1 MNIEYLAE
9 ISDDTLDE
17 KDNAPF
23 PIVVDN
29 NNHRVTPYIDL
40 IINSIHYIYEEIVAE
55 STVEIQRL
63 LLCILYDKYHNKC
76 HRKGIRKLQ
85 AYCKQL
91 YFFSGL
97 TPDLCKSKT

>member
-1 MNIEYLAE
+1 MVNDSFALGSTMKFRYVSMHFGLMNIEYLAE

-55 STVEIQRL
+55 SNRGNTTLIIV
-63 LLCILYDKYHNKC
+63 
-76 HRKGIRKLQ
+76 
-85 AYCKQL
+85 
-91 YFFSGL
+91 YFI
-97 TPDLCKSKT
+97 